1 MTSALFSPI
10 TFRQLTLANRIAVS
24 PMCQYNSTN
33 GTANDWHLM
42 HLGSMAMGAAGLV
55 IVEMTNVSMEGR
67 ISPRCATLC
76 TDENEV
82 AMKRI
87 VDFCRTYG
95 VAKLGIQIAHA
106 GRKGSMQP
114 PALGGKLLTAEEG
127 GWQTVG
133 PSAIPFGPGFQVPR
147 ELTAAEIHALVDAH
161 VQSVKRAER
170 AGFDLIE
177 MHGGHGYL
185 IHQFLS
191 PLANQRTDE
200 FGGSLENR
208 MRFPLATFKA
218 MRAAWPAGKPMGIR
232 VSATDWVP
240 GGFTPEETVAFAKEL
255 KKLGCDYI
263 DVTSGGLDSRQQIPL
278 APGYQVAFGARV
290 RTEAE
295 IPTFSVGLID
305 KPAQAEEIVAS
316 GKADVV
322 VIGRGAM
329 FDPRWAWHAAL
340 ELGADTAYAPKYKAC
355 HPSMRPQL
363 FPQLQKPTS

>member
-1 MTSALFSPI
+1 MSSVLFSP
-10 TFRQLTLANRIAVS
+10 LTLRELTLPNRIAVS

-42 HLGSMAMGAAGLV
+42 HLGSMSMGAAGLV
-55 IVEMTNVSMEGR
+55 IVEMTNVSMDGR
-67 ISPRCATLC
+67 ISLKCATLC
-76 TDENEV
+76 TDENEA

-106 GRKGSMQP
+106 GRKGSQQP
-114 PALGGKLLTAEEG
+114 PALGGKPLTAEEG
-127 GWQTVG
+127 AWEVVG
-133 PSAIPFGPGFQVPR
+133 PSPIPFGPGFPVPR
-147 ELTAAEIHALVDAH
+147 ELTTAEIHGLIEAH
-161 VQSVKRAER
+161 VQSTLRAER
-170 AGFDLIE
+170 AGFDLVE

-191 PLANQRTDE
+191 PLSNQRKDE

-208 MRFPLATFKA
+208 MRFPLTTFKA
-218 MRAAWPAGKPMGIR
+218 MRAVWPAHKPLGIR
-232 VSATDWVP
+232 VSATDWVE
-240 GGFTPEETVAFAKEL
+240 GGFTPDETVVFAKEL

-263 DVTSGGLDSRQQIPL
+263 DVTTGGLDARQQIPL
-278 APGYQVAFGARV
+278 APGYQVPFGTRV
-290 RTEAE
+290 RNEAQ

-316 GKADVV
+316 GQADVV

-340 ELGADTAYAPKYKAC
+340 ELGAETAYAPKYRAC
-355 HPSMRPQL
+355 HPSLRPQL
-363 FPQLQKPTS
+363 FPPKPAG